1 MSALRIDSLY
11 AALSRLS
18 RNYHPIANDLAIIKG
33 QITAIQRKL
42 LEISEKYGELMITP
56 EGKEPEDIDK
66 IGCQAYALL
75 VITEG
80 YKKRM
85 LDWQDVIRKHFEMQV
100 IERDMDPEYLLKENR
115 KMMLEE
121 IENIDW
127 KDQKTKLQATRLA
140 QLRTHD
146 EYEAMSSF
154 VSRKRDQDRT

>member
-1 MSALRIDSLY
+1 
-11 AALSRLS
+11 
-18 RNYHPIANDLAIIKG
+18 
-33 QITAIQRKL
+33 
-42 LEISEKYGELMITP
+42 MITP
-56 EGKEPEDIDK
+56 EGAEPDDMDK
-66 IGCQAYALL
+66 IGCQVYTLL

-85 LDWQDVIRKHFEMQV
+85 LGWQDSIRKHFEMQV
-100 IERDMDPEYLLKENR
+100 IERDMDPDYLLKENR

-121 IENIDW
+121 IANIDW

-140 QLRTHD
+140 ELRSHD